1 MTTAVL
7 TDGDG
12 AGGGSSH
19 PDVAEQ
25 KDFCFRHWQNAAT
38 SVGEGRCIQ
47 MSPGSEEERNN
58 SASSR
63 NHGETVWSQT
73 TTSLLEEPPLAS
85 PILGS
90 EQGWLDPGVAS
101 AARSGCSPRL
111 SRMCQMLFAGKG
123 AMLVSR
129 ELLCPGTGLELNL
142 GSCSAAPSPVARGPC
157 WPTVRAEQPGS
168 HPSGPSAEICLWASS
183 PSLQPGSVHMDKT
196 EFLSCLCQLYLHG
209 SSRIG

>member
-101 AARSGCSPRL
+101 AARSGCSPVPAQLPLPLRPQL
-111 SRMCQMLFAGKG
+111 PEQ
-123 AMLVSR
+123 LVSLAGCPTPEQDVSDVVCR
-129 ELLCPGTGLELNL
+129 EGNDARCP
-142 GSCSAAPSPVARGPC
+142 GSCSVLALGWS
-157 WPTVRAEQPGS
+157 
-168 HPSGPSAEICLWASS
+168 
-183 PSLQPGSVHMDKT
+183 
-196 EFLSCLCQLYLHG
+196 
-209 SSRIG
+209 